1 SGVCFANI
9 CSSCASHLQHQ
20 KTPPLL
26 LTNGMWVGNVPGELQ
41 ILTLPE
47 RVLVGRHFP
56 AAYIVKLYPKKK
68 GSQSWSSKHL
78 QSGLRGNVST
88 YRLNTDDIAKMTDSQ
103 IMPLSPSILAATIG
117 VTFVGPKNLPEKT
130 MPGFLWVNCARV
142 RTALLW
148 LKENNPIYQ
157 DIIILSD
164 RLDSLPHNGI
174 PLEI

>member
-1 SGVCFANI
+1 
-9 CSSCASHLQHQ
+9 

-47 RVLVGRHFP
+47 HVLVGRHFP

-78 QSGLRGNVST
+78 QSGLQGNVST
-88 YRLNTDDIAKMTDSQ
+88 YRLNTDNIAKMTDTQ
-103 IMPLSPSILAATIG
+103 IMPPSLSILTATIG
-117 VTFVGPKNLPEKT
+117 VTFVGPRNLPEKT
-130 MPGFLWVNCARV
+130 MPGFLQVNHVCIRM
-142 RTALLW
+142 ALLW

-157 DIIILSD
+157 DIIISSD
-164 RLDSLPHNGI
+164 RLDSLPCNSI
-174 PLEI
+174 PLKI